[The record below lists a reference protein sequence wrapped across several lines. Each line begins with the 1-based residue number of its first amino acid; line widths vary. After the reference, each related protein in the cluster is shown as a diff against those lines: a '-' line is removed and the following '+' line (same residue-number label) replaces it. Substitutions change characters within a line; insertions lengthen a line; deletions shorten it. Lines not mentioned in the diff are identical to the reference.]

1 MNEPRKLTLLE
12 LEPNFGDRLAKAISV
27 AGYTYIEVADI
38 LRVNRNSISNWTNCR
53 SFPRA
58 RDLDAVADLC
68 GVSVQWLLEG
78 FDDNMPT
85 GFEDDEA
92 SGHLVR
98 PLGLEPRTHWFRVS
112 VPDTAHDFLSQC
124 ARYANEWAKVNTL
137 EQ

>member
-1 MNEPRKLTLLE
+1 MKEPRKLTLLE

-58 RDLDAVADLC
+58 RDLDAVAELC

-78 FDDNMPT
+78 FDENMPT
-85 GFEDDEA
+85 GFEDDPLR
-92 SGHLVR
+92 SRLVR

-112 VPDTAHDFLSQC
+112 MPETPEEFLDRC
-124 ARYANEWAKVNTL
+124 ARAASNHAEVEHRN
-137 EQ
+137 